1 MLQAGKG
8 PGEAYNF
15 DQAGAYKNILAQL
28 QGKRQSADRADKDRI
43 AAIQAAAQG
52 RAAGTQKTLREQYE
66 AMLPEYQQMRD
77 ERVLGQGGPSNPEQ
91 FAIDTRDLNTQGTP
105 LPGYEDKAID
115 WQTILTPEEISE
127 MNTLQNDL
135 GVDSVKYSNTDYG
148 AKNNSIAA
156 QIAAWKAGKSKTA
169 NGNNSSPYSG
179 QLNF

>member
-1 MLQAGKG
+1 
-8 PGEAYNF
+8 
-15 DQAGAYKNILAQL
+15 
-28 QGKRQSADRADKDRI
+28 
-43 AAIQAAAQG
+43 
-52 RAAGTQKTLREQYE
+52 
-66 AMLPEYQQMRD
+66 
-77 ERVLGQGGPSNPEQ
+77 
-91 FAIDTRDLNTQGTP
+91 
-105 LPGYEDKAID
+105 
-115 WQTILTPEEISE
+115 